1 MNIKNEHIN
10 IGNGTLINGDNLEV
24 MRNFESDYFDN
35 CISDFPYDLGFM
47 GKKWDTYTNFYEWCN
62 NRAVELYRII
72 KCGGYV
78 MIFGHHKT
86 NHRMKCAFE
95 DAGFKIVEEID
106 WVYASGFPKNQDISK
121 MFDKKA
127 NVERKGTGQ
136 FKERHGGGIGK
147 SDKISQLNPDW
158 KRTEITLPTTDL
170 AKQWNGW
177 KTSGLKPAKEI
188 ITVFQKPLEGK
199 YIDNIEKNGCG
210 AMNIDA
216 CRIEYKNKQD
226 LETVKAKCNFTENS
240 KSIGFGTADSLYG
253 TGSTPLQQAR
263 GCVKEEG
270 RFPAN
275 IIFDSYM
282 CMELDSQSGITK
294 SCKVKEDK
302 EGYVGKSNTG
312 FLRGISTK
320 NNQYDDIG
328 GASRFFLNVDKEFTP
343 FMYCSKPTK
352 KEKGDFCS
360 HVTVKPK
367 KLIKWLIK
375 LATPIDGKS
384 LDITAGSGTHGL
396 CCEELNNQENY
407 NIEWVDIEMMN
418 TEKEPYYNVAKQRIE
433 NTYKEL
439 NLKN

>member
-1 MNIKNEHIN
+1 MKVSNEHVR

-24 MRNFESDYFDN
+24 MKSFEENYFDN

-47 GKKWDTYTNFYEWCN
+47 GKKWDTYSNFYNWCN
-62 NRAVELYRII
+62 ERAVELYRIV
-72 KCGGYV
+72 KNGGYV

-121 MFDKKA
+121 MFDRKA
-127 NVERKGTGQ
+127 GVERVGTGQ
-136 FKERHGGGIGK
+136 FKERHGGGVGK

-170 AKQWNGW
+170 AKQWSGW

-199 YIDNIEKNGCG
+199 YIDNIEKYGCG
-210 AMNIDA
+210 AMNIDG
-216 CRIEYKNKQD
+216 CRVPISQED
-226 LETVKAKCNFTENS
+226 LEMLNAKAS
-240 KSIGFGTADSLYG
+240 KNPTTNYGDSETRIYG
-253 TGSTPLQQAR
+253 KYAEDKAMPPNEL
-263 GCVKEEG
+263 G
-270 RFPAN
+270 RFPSN
-275 IIFDSYM
+275 VIFDSYM
-282 CMELDSQSGITK
+282 GGELSHQSGAEKIAGENIYG
-294 SCKVKEDK
+294 VNRYYLNIEN
-302 EGYVGKSNTG
+302 E
-312 FLRGISTK
+312 FL
-320 NNQYDDIG
+320 
-328 GASRFFLNVDKEFTP
+328 P
-343 FMYCSKPTK
+343 FMYCPKPTK
-352 KEKGDFCS
+352 KEKGEDCN

-375 LATPIDGKS
+375 LVTPINGRS

-396 CCEELNNQENY
+396 CCEQLNKEEGY

-418 TEKEPYYNVAKQRIE
+418 TDKEPYYNIAKQRIKS
-433 NTYKEL
+433 TYK
-439 NLKN
+439 N

>member
-1 MNIKNEHIN
+1 MSINNEHIH
-10 IGNGTLINGDNLEV
+10 IGNGTLINGDNLEI
-24 MRNFESDYFDN
+24 MKGFKDNHFDN

-47 GKKWDTYTNFYEWCN
+47 GKKWDTYSNFYEWCN
-62 NRAVELYRII
+62 KRANELYRII
-72 KCGGYV
+72 KHGGYV

-95 DAGFKIVEEID
+95 DVGFKIVEEID

-121 MFDKKA
+121 MFDKDA
-127 NVERKGTGQ
+127 NVERIGTGI
-136 FKERHGGGIGK
+136 FNDSKGIRSGQNNLVGDDYNCK
-147 SDKISQLNPDW
+147 GY
-158 KRTEITLPTTDL
+158 EITLPSSEL
-170 AKQWNGW
+170 AKEWSGW

-199 YIDNIEKNGCG
+199 YIDNIKKYGCG

-216 CRIEYKNKQD
+216 CRIEYKNKMD
-226 LETVKAKCNFTENS
+226 LEIVRAKCNFTENS
-240 KSIGFGTADSLYG
+240 KSIGFGTAESLYG
-253 TGSTPLQQAR
+253 TGRTPLQQAR
-263 GCVKEEG
+263 DCVKEEG

-282 CMELDSQSGITK
+282 GMELDEQSGLRPA
-294 SCKVKEDK
+294 
-302 EGYVGKSNTG
+302 GKSNNNAEIGEAGRLTP
-312 FLRGISTK
+312 LRRGKLIPR
-320 NNQYDDIG
+320 NDVG
-328 GASRFFLNVDKEFTP
+328 GASRFFLNIDEELTP

-352 KEKGDFCS
+352 KEKGEFCS

-375 LATPIDGKS
+375 LVTPTNGRS

-418 TEKEPYYNVAKQRIE
+418 TEKEPYFNIAKQRIE
-433 NTYKEL
+433 NTYNDL
-439 NLKN
+439 NNN